1 MITAGMILK
10 RNLMS
15 EVGRGAVIG
24 DPSQLP
30 EMMEDF
36 DPWREAH

>member
-15 EVGRGAVIG
+15 EVGRGEVIG
-24 DPSQLP
+24 DPTRLP
-30 EMMEDF
+30 EMSEDF
-36 DPWREAH
+36 DPWRAAH